1 MAKIEYI
8 KLLYEKSDLNE
19 AGNPVEILINA
30 RLKFHPLDIQYK
42 MAYHLHLFVV
52 NAWADLESTV
62 VLTNWDEAVLYHNR
76 IEKNETLNQLSIDVN
91 AEQKEVNIEEISTFV
106 NLDSKPNIA
115 IKVLGK
121 LVPVFSESTKFSNNY
136 IFNIHLK

>member
-8 KLLYEKSDLNE
+8 KLLYEKTDLNE
-19 AGNPVEILINA
+19 VGKSVEIMITTK
-30 RLKFHPLDIQYK
+30 LKFHPLDIQYK

-52 NAWADLESTV
+52 NAWADLESTT
-62 VLTNWDEAVLYHNR
+62 VLANWDEAVLYNNR
-76 IEKNETLNQLSIDVN
+76 IEKNETLNQLSVDVR
-91 AEQKEVNIEEISTFV
+91 AEEKEVNIKEISTFV
-106 NLDSKPNIA
+106 NLARKPNIA